1 MRGGVVER
9 RDEDLNKREL
19 QKVIQEVDERI
30 AENKERAKK
39 VNEMVV
45 RIADEQQ
52 GEKVP
57 IAVVY
62 DESG

>member
-19 QKVIQEVDERI
+19 QEVIQKVDERI
-30 AENKERAKK
+30 AENDERAKK